1 MCKKLLSTLLIL
13 FSFISCKYDLLPAPS
28 SNGNSNAPQFN
39 NKKILPPQN
48 VIASQGDY
56 RSVTLSW
63 DPVKNATQYLIFSA
77 DTEFDTFEKVGETK
91 GSATTFTVQEPTGST
106 KAYYIKSV
114 DYYGNSSR
122 PSFIAIGSTI
132 SVPIITDIT
141 KNKEG
146 DIYTLNWWMSNC
158 SESTYE
164 DLISYTINVYEE
176 GINTPT
182 KIEIPGNLTS
192 YNLTSLK
199 QSTVYKFTIEAFKT
213 GTKQKHEISDA
224 EPIETGHRIVP
235 DAVKELTV
243 SKGISTTDINIS
255 FKLPSTIESST
266 GDGTYEK
273 DNPLYFTLKRKLEDE
288 DDSAF
293 TTIYEYVGF
302 NENSK
307 YAKNISADKKIIL
320 SGSYTEDQLVE
331 LTNELESADRGKKFV
346 YQIQSYTDVKG
357 NIENANISSAIT
369 SVASETGWTIAQA
382 SFRLEASNIIEKDE
396 NNPEVEKITKISVT
410 FHTSFDNL
418 DQNYSYYLTTLKYS
432 LEDEKLLEVNGKT
445 ENLIKKANNIFELN
459 DYTISYD
466 NPDEQEG
473 YYAYKLYITKE
484 SDSSEVPTN
493 PADIIEE
500 ISSPSKITVTSDA
513 NALPVIK
520 NGDVETFYVDDGY
533 SNKFILTWDV
543 IEGDC
548 EYILSWRNKNGDGYT
563 DSKSIGPFTAE
574 NYSEPNES
582 GTTISD
588 IKTEGGKITLT
599 HTAEPGEIRSYTL
612 TAIKGLSNSC
622 EKKEDFYALGKA
634 APEMQTPDY
643 DTITIVWDKVQRA
656 KTAITEAYKVSAK
669 YEGGS
674 TELITAE
681 NCSITEE
688 DNKIKCVITQPSGYD
703 NASISGKTINFEVT
717 TIGEKDHT
725 TSNSQVYNLGPANL
739 NVTRDPDLYADHINI
754 SWNRIE
760 GANGY
765 LVFRT
770 IKDISGNYI
779 SEGNALFVNQD
790 GVYYDGSKISSAE
803 SQFTGEKVSFT
814 DCYEYT
820 NRDDAQTDALKRDQI
835 QLTWGLP
842 FSYTVVPVLSDKD
855 ISFEISNSQIKA
867 ETTKKDHTFTYENMS
882 ETISST
888 FGYGLNVNASKAASN
903 TTVTVTWDQP
913 YNPANKIPRVYRR
926 GNKGDDWD
934 KVANPTQS
942 NEKTMSVDITYGPN
956 DTNTYEYAVVYN
968 NSEFDETYLE
978 KLASDFDTENSPK
991 ELKCKG
997 YTLSLPQGFITA
1009 SHGTGYQEIFDW
1021 TDSTYDFNNRNIGP
1035 DYYEIQ
1041 ILNKNKATGWTAIGK
1056 IKIDKDNNYDSRKAD
1071 KDTTDTLQNS
1081 TQVKFVSSDAYQAI
1095 FEPEFNSDNITTGQM
1110 QVLRDYKHYYRLVA
1124 VKMTDDKRENAI
1136 EAVADIHINTD
1147 GTEVPAY
1154 AIREITGQEFIKIGL
1169 LQYSYAINEITK
1181 GGWWTDASKNTTVTD
1196 HGTWKIIK
1204 DWGKIYYRIDNY
1216 NNKQKFPY
1224 INDETN
1230 TNEVSQ
1236 LPVLLTTTSGSYNK
1250 DSCVGRLYTTDVER
1264 GYTNSI
1270 YPITISLTVQNE
1282 KDFIDKTLRNSY
1294 EGTFTFYT
1302 PKEAGTSDPSPK
1314 LKNGKD
1320 YLYVSSTKLS
1330 NPIECTNA
1338 KQRRKWLPLCMEGE
1352 TIWYYNAIWENIKE
1366 KDETSDTKFY
1376 WWEESSQ
1383 GGN

>member
-1 MCKKLLSTLLIL
+1 MFKKILSTLFIL

-176 GINTPT
+176 GIKTPT

-255 FKLPSTIESST
+255 FTLPSTIESST

-273 DNPLYFTLKRKLEDE
+273 DNPLYFTLKRKLADE

-293 TTIYEYVGF
+293 TTIYEYIGF

-307 YAKNISADKKIIL
+307 YATNISDDKKIIL
-320 SGSYTEDQLVE
+320 SGSYTEDQPVE
-331 LTNELESADRGKKFV
+331 LKNKLETADRGKKFV

-357 NIENANISSAIT
+357 NIENENISSAIT
-369 SVASETGWTIAQA
+369 SVASETGWTIANS

-418 DQNYSYYLTTLKYS
+418 DQNYSYYLTTLKYA

-466 NPDEQEG
+466 NPNEQEG

-513 NALPVIK
+513 NKLPVIK
-520 NGDVETFYVDDGY
+520 NGDDETFYIEDGY
-533 SNKFILTWDV
+533 SDKFILTWDV

-548 EYILSWRNKNGDGYT
+548 SYILSWRNKNGDGYT

-582 GTTISD
+582 GTTISE

-643 DTITIVWDKVQRA
+643 DTITIVWDKVQKA
-656 KTAITEAYKVSAK
+656 KTNINDAYKVSAK
-669 YEGGS
+669 YADGS
-674 TELITAE
+674 TELITTE

-688 DNKIKCVITQPSGYD
+688 DNKIKCVITKPNGYD
-703 NASISGKTINFEVT
+703 DASISGKTINFEVT
-717 TIGEKDHT
+717 TIGDKDET

-855 ISFEISNSQIKA
+855 ISFEISDSQIKA

-926 GNKGDDWD
+926 LNKGDDWD

-1009 SHGTGYQEIFDW
+1009 RHGTGYQEIFDW
-1021 TDSTYDFNNRNIGP
+1021 TGSTYDFNNRNVGP

-1041 ILNKNKATGWTAIGK
+1041 ILNKNKATGWTTIGK

-1071 KDTTDTLQNS
+1071 KDSTDALQNS

-1124 VKMTDDKRENAI
+1124 VKMIDNKRI
-1136 EAVADIHINTD
+1136 EAVADIHKNTD

-1154 AIREITGQEFIKIGL
+1154 AIRDITDEELVKCINLIIGDALYKRAIPYKAITG
-1169 LQYSYAINEITK
+1169 SA
-1181 GGWWTDASKNTTVTD
+1181 TD
-1196 HGTWKIIK
+1196 
-1204 DWGKIYYRIDNY
+1204 
-1216 NNKQKFPY
+1216 
-1224 INDETN
+1224 
-1230 TNEVSQ
+1230 
-1236 LPVLLTTTSGSYNK
+1236 
-1250 DSCVGRLYTTDVER
+1250 RLN
-1264 GYTNSI
+1264 GA
-1270 YPITISLTVQNE
+1270 
-1282 KDFIDKTLRNSY
+1282 
-1294 EGTFTFYT
+1294 EGTFTISGSPVSAGDYKNRVTWAFDNYK
-1302 PKEAGTSDPSPK
+1302 PIFNNGTSGLFTSETVSGFTLSSSTSEK
-1314 LKNGKD
+1314 KNGSDKHKLY
-1320 YLYVSSTKLS
+1320 YLPPLKISLKHES
-1330 NPIECTNA
+1330 NLPSYQKEFIYEIGKEGWSIVYKIKVTDTSNNDIIN
-1338 KQRRKWLPLCMEGE
+1338 KQNL
-1352 TIWYYNAIWENIKE
+1352 
-1366 KDETSDTKFY
+1366 SDTEFY
-1376 WWEESSQ
+1376 KWFPFELGKEFKNGSSDKNQSFKTYQSPWWDTSSQ

>member
-1 MCKKLLSTLLIL
+1 MFKKILSTLFIL

-293 TTIYEYVGF
+293 TTIYEYIGF

-307 YAKNISADKKIIL
+307 YAKNISAEKKIIL
-320 SGSYTEDQLVE
+320 SGSYTEDQPVE
-331 LTNELESADRGKKFV
+331 LTNKLETADRGKKFV

-418 DQNYSYYLTTLKYS
+418 DQNYSYYLTTLKYA
-432 LEDEKLLEVNGKT
+432 LKGDNQDTPLVVNGKT

-466 NPDEQEG
+466 NPDEQQG

-493 PADIIEE
+493 EADIIEE

-520 NGDVETFYVDDGY
+520 NGDDETFYVDDGY

-582 GTTISD
+582 GTTISE

-656 KTAITEAYKVSAK
+656 KTDITEAYKVSAK
-669 YEGGS
+669 YADGS
-674 TELITAE
+674 TELITTE

-688 DNKIKCVITQPSGYD
+688 DNKIKCVITKPNGYD
-703 NASISGKTINFEVT
+703 DASISGKTINFEVT
-717 TIGEKDHT
+717 TIGDKDET

-779 SEGNALFVNQD
+779 SDGNTLFVKQD

-855 ISFEISNSQIKA
+855 ISFEISDSQIKA
-867 ETTKKDHTFTYENMS
+867 ETTKKDHTFTYKNMS

-926 GNKGDDWD
+926 RNKGDKWE
-934 KVANPTQS
+934 KVENPTQC
-942 NEKTMSVDITYGPN
+942 NEKTMSVNITYGPN
-956 DTNTYEYAVVYN
+956 DTNTYEYAVVYK

-978 KLASDFDTENSPK
+978 NLASDFDTENSPK

-997 YTLSLPQGFITA
+997 YTLSLPQGNISA
-1009 SHGTGYQEIFDW
+1009 GSAGGYKEMFDW
-1021 TDSTYDFNNRNIGP
+1021 TGSTYDFNNRNIGP

-1041 ILNKNKATGWTAIGK
+1041 ILNKNKATGWTTIGK

-1124 VKMTDDKRENAI
+1124 VKMTDSDRAHAI
-1136 EAVADIHINTD
+1136 TAVADIHNATD
-1147 GTEVPAY
+1147 GTKATPY
-1154 AIREITGQEFIKIGL
+1154 AIRGITTNEFVRIGL
-1169 LQYSYAINEITK
+1169 LQYSNAIYTITN
-1181 GGWWTDASKNTTVTD
+1181 GGHWSNAAKNTTTTEN
-1196 HGTWKIIK
+1196 GTWKILK
-1204 DWGKIYYRIDNY
+1204 DWGKIYYTIKDYNY
-1216 NNKQKFPY
+1216 VQDLPY
-1224 INDETN
+1224 INPDTNKNET
-1230 TNEVSQ
+1230 TKMPVSI
-1236 LPVLLTTTSGSYNK
+1236 TTTGGTYNQKDCVAKIVVSGINESDYTK
-1250 DSCVGRLYTTDVER
+1250 DIEEVTIKLTPLN
-1264 GYTNSI
+1264 NS
-1270 YPITISLTVQNE
+1270 
-1282 KDFIDKTLRNSY
+1282 DFNNNTAVKASY
-1294 EGTFTFYT
+1294 EGTITFS
-1302 PKEAGTSDPSPK
+1302 TS
-1314 LKNGKD
+1314 GKD
-1320 YLYVSSTKLS
+1320 TNGNNASGGNYLKVKTSKDNSTITKSTASARYL
-1330 NPIECTNA
+1330 
-1338 KQRRKWLPLCMEGE
+1338 WLPLRM
-1352 TIWYYNAIWENIKE
+1352 TTDSQWYMWFTDTA
-1366 KDETSDTKFY
+1366 DTKYY
-1376 WWEESSQ
+1376 WWDTYTSSQ

>member
-1 MCKKLLSTLLIL
+1 MFKKILSTLFIL

-273 DNPLYFTLKRKLEDE
+273 ENPLYFTLKRKLADE

-293 TTIYEYVGF
+293 TTIYEYIGF

-307 YAKNISADKKIIL
+307 YAKNISAEKKIIL

-331 LTNELESADRGKKFV
+331 LTNKLEPADRGKKFV

-369 SVASETGWTIAQA
+369 SVASETGWTISQA
-382 SFRLEASNIIEKDE
+382 SFKIEADNRIED
-396 NNPEVEKITKISVT
+396 EKITNIDVT
-410 FHTSFDNL
+410 FHTNFNTLGIPYSF
-418 DQNYSYYLTTLKYS
+418 YLTQIRY
-432 LEDEKLLEVNGKT
+432 DINNPNQVIDAEKI
-445 ENLIKKANNIFELN
+445 IKKSNNISEL
-459 DYTISYD
+459 D
-466 NPDEQEG
+466 NFSIYFNNPAAEKG
-473 YYAYKLYITKE
+473 YYEYKLYVAEENT
-484 SDSSEVPTN
+484 SSEI
-493 PADIIEE
+493 PANFYESITA
-500 ISSPSKITVTSDA
+500 SSKITVTDDA
-513 NALPVIK
+513 SKLPEIK
-520 NGDVETFYVDDGY
+520 YNEENTFHVDDGY
-533 SNKFILTWDV
+533 ADKFLLSWNNIA
-543 IEGDC
+543 DC
-548 EYILSWRNKNGDGYT
+548 SYILSWENYNGDGYSVT
-563 DSKSIGPFTAE
+563 KSIGPFTTT
-574 NYSEPNES
+574 NYSEPNDT
-582 GTTISD
+582 GTVISN
-588 IKTEGGKITLT
+588 IKIENGKVVLT
-599 HTAEPGEIRSYTL
+599 HSATSGEIRSYTL

-622 EKKEDFYALGKA
+622 KNSNDFYTLGTA

-643 DTITIVWDKVQRA
+643 DTITIVWDKVQKA
-656 KTAITEAYKVSAK
+656 KDDLGTAYSVSAK
-669 YEGGS
+669 YTGE
-674 TELITAE
+674 TEDLISSS
-681 NCSITEE
+681 NCEITEIE
-688 DNKIKCVITQPSGYD
+688 NNKIQCIINKPEGYD
-703 NASISGKTINFEVT
+703 DAKFSGKMINFSVKVNGEHDSTTATEEVYT
-717 TIGEKDHT
+717 
-725 TSNSQVYNLGPANL
+725 LGPANL
-739 NVTRDPDLYADHINI
+739 NVTRDPDLYPDHINI

-779 SEGNALFVNQD
+779 SDGNALFVNQD

-814 DCYEYT
+814 DWYEYT

-855 ISFEISNSQIKA
+855 ISFEISGSQIKA

-913 YNPANKIPRVYRR
+913 YNPADKIPRVYRR
-926 GNKGDDWD
+926 GNKGDKWE
-934 KVANPTQS
+934 KVENPTQS
-942 NEKTMSVDITYGPN
+942 NEKTMSVNITYGPN
-956 DTNTYEYAVVYN
+956 DTDTYEYAVVYN
-968 NSEFDETYLE
+968 NDKFDETYLE

-997 YTLSLPQGFITA
+997 YTLSLPQGNISA
-1009 SHGTGYQEIFDW
+1009 GSAGGYKEMFDW
-1021 TDSTYDFNNRNIGP
+1021 TGSTYDFDKRKLGP

-1041 ILNKNKATGWTAIGK
+1041 ILNKNKASGWTAIAKIPVNLETKDYGK
-1056 IKIDKDNNYDSRKAD
+1056 KASEDMNATTGVKLSSSNN
-1071 KDTTDTLQNS
+1071 
-1081 TQVKFVSSDAYQAI
+1081 YQAI
-1095 FEPEFNSDNITTGQM
+1095 FEPIFDTNNVAGGQM
-1110 QVLRDYKHYYRLVA
+1110 QVLRDFKHYYRLVA

-1136 EAVADIHINTD
+1136 EAVADIHYATD
-1147 GTEVPAY
+1147 GSKYLPY
-1154 AIREITGQEFIKIGL
+1154 GYRQITGEEFIKIGL
-1169 LQYSYAINEITK
+1169 LNYSYGIYQICNGKKWDSATYTDSDTNPWKASKSWGTITYSFNNYIANYETPYNETLEGFMKLSSTSSKINAKGTFAVFGYAEDSYTKNIESITLNIIPNRIPNEIKDSYT
-1181 GGWWTDASKNTTVTD
+1181 GTITFETSYNNGSSTVT
-1196 HGTWKIIK
+1196 GSSYLTVSTSKTL
-1204 DWGKIYYRIDNY
+1204 
-1216 NNKQKFPY
+1216 NNKSS
-1224 INDETN
+1224 ITCN
-1230 TNEVSQ
+1230 T
-1236 LPVLLTTTSGSYNK
+1236 
-1250 DSCVGRLYTTDVER
+1250 
-1264 GYTNSI
+1264 
-1270 YPITISLTVQNE
+1270 
-1282 KDFIDKTLRNSY
+1282 
-1294 EGTFTFYT
+1294 
-1302 PKEAGTSDPSPK
+1302 A
-1314 LKNGKD
+1314 KN
-1320 YLYVSSTKLS
+1320 
-1330 NPIECTNA
+1330 
-1338 KQRRKWLPLCMEGE
+1338 RRYWLPLMMNDDSE
-1352 TIWYYNAIWENIKE
+1352 WYMWFN
-1366 KDETSDTKFY
+1366 DTSDTIYY
-1376 WWEESSQ
+1376 WWDTSSQ
-1383 GGN
+1383 EGN

>member
-1 MCKKLLSTLLIL
+1 MFKKILSTLFIL

-39 NKKILPPQN
+39 NKKILPPQD

-273 DNPLYFTLKRKLEDE
+273 DNPLYFTLKRKLADE

-293 TTIYEYVGF
+293 TTIYEYIGF
-302 NENSK
+302 NANSK
-307 YAKNISADKKIIL
+307 YAKNISDEKKIIL
-320 SGSYTEDQLVE
+320 SGSYTEDQPVE
-331 LTNELESADRGKKFV
+331 LTNKLEPADRGKKFV

-357 NIENANISSAIT
+357 NIENENISSAIT

-382 SFRLEASNIIEKDE
+382 SFKIEADNRIED
-396 NNPEVEKITKISVT
+396 EKITNIDVT
-410 FHTSFDNL
+410 FHTNFNTLGIPYSF
-418 DQNYSYYLTTLKYS
+418 YLTQIRY
-432 LEDEKLLEVNGKT
+432 DINNPNQVIDAEKI
-445 ENLIKKANNIFELN
+445 IKKSNNISEL
-459 DYTISYD
+459 D
-466 NPDEQEG
+466 NFSIYFNNPAAEKG
-473 YYAYKLYITKE
+473 YYEYKLYVAEKNT
-484 SDSSEVPTN
+484 SSEI
-493 PADIIEE
+493 PANFYESITA
-500 ISSPSKITVTSDA
+500 SSKITVTDDA
-513 NALPVIK
+513 SELPEIK
-520 NGDVETFYVDDGY
+520 YNEENTFHVDDGY
-533 SNKFILTWDV
+533 ADKFLLSWNNIA
-543 IEGDC
+543 DC
-548 EYILSWRNKNGDGYT
+548 SYILSWENYNGDGYSVT
-563 DSKSIGPFTAE
+563 KSIGPFTTT
-574 NYSEPNES
+574 NYSEPNDT
-582 GTTISD
+582 GTVISN
-588 IKTEGGKITLT
+588 IKIENGKVVLT
-599 HTAEPGEIRSYTL
+599 HSATSGEIRSYTL

-622 EKKEDFYALGKA
+622 KNSNDFYTLGTA

-656 KTAITEAYKVSAK
+656 KTNIDDAYKVSAK
-669 YEGGS
+669 YADGS
-674 TELITAE
+674 TELITTE

-688 DNKIKCVITQPSGYD
+688 DNKIKCVITKPNGYD
-703 NASISGKTINFEVT
+703 DASISGKTINFEVT
-717 TIGEKDHT
+717 TIGEKDET

-754 SWNRIE
+754 LWNRIE

-779 SEGNALFVNQD
+779 SDGNTLFVKQD

-867 ETTKKDHTFTYENMS
+867 KTTKKDHTFTYENMS

-913 YNPANKIPRVYRR
+913 YNLANKIPRVYRR
-926 GNKGDDWD
+926 RNKSDDWD

-1056 IKIDKDNNYDSRKAD
+1056 ISVDPSNNNYGK
-1071 KDTTDTLQNS
+1071 Q
-1081 TQVKFVSSDAYQAI
+1081 VSSDYKGTTLVTAKSNSNYQAI
-1095 FEPEFNSDNITTGQM
+1095 LEPVFDADNTSFGQLK
-1110 QVLRDYKHYYRLVA
+1110 VLRDYKHYYRLVA
-1124 VKMTDDKRENAI
+1124 VKMIDDKRENAI
-1136 EAVADIHINTD
+1136 EAIADKHKLTD
-1147 GTEVPAY
+1147 TSLQNPYEDVF
-1154 AIREITGQEFIKIGL
+1154 AIRDITDEELIKCINLIIGDAL
-1169 LQYSYAINEITK
+1169 YKRAIPYK
-1181 GGWWTDASKNTTVTD
+1181 TV
-1196 HGTWKIIK
+1196 
-1204 DWGKIYYRIDNY
+1204 
-1216 NNKQKFPY
+1216 
-1224 INDETN
+1224 
-1230 TNEVSQ
+1230 
-1236 LPVLLTTTSGSYNK
+1236 SGSAT
-1250 DSCVGRLYTTDVER
+1250 DRLN
-1264 GYTNSI
+1264 GA
-1270 YPITISLTVQNE
+1270 
-1282 KDFIDKTLRNSY
+1282 
-1294 EGTFTFYT
+1294 EGTFTISGSPVSAGDYKNRVTWAFDNYK
-1302 PKEAGTSDPSPK
+1302 PIFNNGTSGLFTSETVSGFTLSSSTSEK
-1314 LKNGKD
+1314 KNGSDKHKLY
-1320 YLYVSSTKLS
+1320 YLPPLKISLKHES
-1330 NPIECTNA
+1330 N
-1338 KQRRKWLPLCMEGE
+1338 LPSYQKEFIYEIGKEGWS
-1352 TIWYYNAIWENIKE
+1352 IVYNIKVTDTSNNDIIN
-1366 KDETSDTKFY
+1366 KQNLSDTEFY
-1376 WWEESSQ
+1376 KWFPFELGKKIENGSSDKNQSFKTYQSPWWEESSQ

>member
-1 MCKKLLSTLLIL
+1 MFKKILSTLFIL

-307 YAKNISADKKIIL
+307 YAKNISAEKKIIL

-331 LTNELESADRGKKFV
+331 LTNKLETADRGKKFV

-357 NIENANISSAIT
+357 DIENANISSAIT

-418 DQNYSYYLTTLKYS
+418 DQNYSYYLTTLKYA
-432 LEDEKLLEVNGKT
+432 LKGDNQDTPLVVNGKT

-466 NPDEQEG
+466 NPDEQQG

-484 SDSSEVPTN
+484 SDISEVPTN

-520 NGDVETFYVDDGY
+520 NGDDETFYVDDGY

-582 GTTISD
+582 GTTISE

-656 KTAITEAYKVSAK
+656 KTDITEAYKVSAK
-669 YEGGS
+669 YADGS
-674 TELITAE
+674 TELITTD

-688 DNKIKCVITQPSGYD
+688 NSKIKCVITQPSGYD
-703 NASISGKTINFEVT
+703 DASISGKTINFEVT
-717 TIGEKDHT
+717 TIGDKDET

-739 NVTRDPDLYADHINI
+739 NVTRDPDLYTDHINI

-790 GVYYDGSKISSAE
+790 GVYYDGSKISSVE

-855 ISFEISNSQIKA
+855 IRFEISDSQIKA

-903 TTVTVTWDQP
+903 TTVTVTWEQP

-926 GNKGDDWD
+926 GNKSDDWD

-1056 IKIDKDNNYDSRKAD
+1056 ISVDQNNNNYGKQVTSDYKE
-1071 KDTTDTLQNS
+1071 TTLVTAKSNS
-1081 TQVKFVSSDAYQAI
+1081 NYQAI
-1095 FEPEFNSDNITTGQM
+1095 IEPVFDSDNISFGQLK
-1110 QVLRDYKHYYRLVA
+1110 VLRDYKHYYRLVA
-1124 VKMTDDKRENAI
+1124 VKMIDDKRENAI
-1136 EAVADIHINTD
+1136 VAIADKHKLTD
-1147 GTEVPAY
+1147 TSLQNPYEDVF
-1154 AIREITGQEFIKIGL
+1154 AIRDITDEELIKCINLIIGDAL
-1169 LQYSYAINEITK
+1169 YKRAIPYK
-1181 GGWWTDASKNTTVTD
+1181 TVTGSATD
-1196 HGTWKIIK
+1196 TLEGAVYE
-1204 DWGKIYYRIDNY
+1204 G
-1216 NNKQKFPY
+1216 NKK
-1224 INDETN
+1224 
-1230 TNEVSQ
+1230 
-1236 LPVLLTTTSGSYNK
+1236 
-1250 DSCVGRLYTTDVER
+1250 
-1264 GYTNSI
+1264 
-1270 YPITISLTVQNE
+1270 
-1282 KDFIDKTLRNSY
+1282 
-1294 EGTFTFYT
+1294 GTFTISSSPVSAFDYKNRVT
-1302 PKEAGTSDPSPK
+1302 WAFDNYKPIFNNGTSGLFTSETVSGFTLSSSTSEK
-1314 LKNGKD
+1314 KNGSDEHKLY
-1320 YLYVSSTKLS
+1320 YLPPLKISLNHES
-1330 NPIECTNA
+1330 N
-1338 KQRRKWLPLCMEGE
+1338 LPSYQKEFIYEIGKEGWS
-1352 TIWYYNAIWENIKE
+1352 IVYNIKVTDTSN
-1366 KDETSDTKFY
+1366 KVIINKQNLSDTEFY
-1376 WWEESSQ
+1376 KWFPFELGKKIENGSSDKNQSFKTYQSPWWDTSSQ

>member
-1 MCKKLLSTLLIL
+1 MFKKILSTLFIL

-56 RSVTLSW
+56 RSITLSW

-164 DLISYTINVYEE
+164 DLITYTINVYEE

-293 TTIYEYVGF
+293 TTIYEYIGF

-307 YAKNISADKKIIL
+307 YAKNISAEKKIIL

-331 LTNELESADRGKKFV
+331 LTNKLETADRGKKFV

-357 NIENANISSAIT
+357 DIENANISSAIT
-369 SVASETGWTIAQA
+369 SVASETGWTISQA
-382 SFRLEASNIIEKDE
+382 SFKIEADNRIED
-396 NNPEVEKITKISVT
+396 EKITNIDVT
-410 FHTSFDNL
+410 FHTNFNTLGIPYSF
-418 DQNYSYYLTTLKYS
+418 YLTQIRY
-432 LEDEKLLEVNGKT
+432 DINNPNQVIDAEKI
-445 ENLIKKANNIFELN
+445 IKKSNNISEL
-459 DYTISYD
+459 D
-466 NPDEQEG
+466 NFSIYFNNPAAEKG
-473 YYAYKLYITKE
+473 YYEYKLYVAEKNT
-484 SDSSEVPTN
+484 SSEI
-493 PADIIEE
+493 PANFYESINA
-500 ISSPSKITVTSDA
+500 SSKITVTDDA
-513 NALPVIK
+513 SKLPEIK
-520 NGDVETFYVDDGY
+520 YNEENTFHVDDGY
-533 SNKFILTWDV
+533 ADKFLLSWNNIA
-543 IEGDC
+543 DC
-548 EYILSWRNKNGDGYT
+548 SYILSWENYNGDGYSVT
-563 DSKSIGPFTAE
+563 KSIGPFTTT
-574 NYSEPNES
+574 NYSEPNDT
-582 GTTISD
+582 GTVISN
-588 IKTEGGKITLT
+588 IKIENDKVVLT
-599 HTAEPGEIRSYTL
+599 HSATSGEIRSYTL

-622 EKKEDFYALGKA
+622 KNSNDFYTLGTA

-643 DTITIVWDKVQRA
+643 DTITIVWDKVQKA
-656 KTAITEAYKVSAK
+656 KDDLRTAYSVSAK
-669 YEGGS
+669 YTGE
-674 TELITAE
+674 TADLISSS
-681 NCSITEE
+681 NCEITEIE
-688 DNKIKCVITQPSGYD
+688 NNKIQCIINKPEGYD
-703 NASISGKTINFEVT
+703 DAKFSGKMINFSVKVNGEHDSTTATEEVYT
-717 TIGEKDHT
+717 
-725 TSNSQVYNLGPANL
+725 LGPANL

-867 ETTKKDHTFTYENMS
+867 KTTKKDHTFTYENMS

-903 TTVTVTWDQP
+903 TTVTVTWEQP

-926 GNKGDDWD
+926 RNKSDDWD

-997 YTLSLPQGFITA
+997 YTLSLPQGNISA
-1009 SHGTGYQEIFDW
+1009 GSAGGYKEMFDW
-1021 TDSTYDFNNRNIGP
+1021 TGSTYDFNNRNVGP

-1041 ILNKNKATGWTAIGK
+1041 ILNKNKASGWTAIAKIPVNLETKDYGK
-1056 IKIDKDNNYDSRKAD
+1056 KASEDMNATTGVKLSSSNN
-1071 KDTTDTLQNS
+1071 
-1081 TQVKFVSSDAYQAI
+1081 YQAI
-1095 FEPEFNSDNITTGQM
+1095 FEPIFDTNNVAGGQM

-1124 VKMTDDKRENAI
+1124 VRMTDDKRENAI
-1136 EAVADIHINTD
+1136 EAVADIHYATD
-1147 GTEVPAY
+1147 GSKYLPY
-1154 AIREITGQEFIKIGL
+1154 GYRQITGEEFIKIGL
-1169 LQYSYAINEITK
+1169 LNYSYGIYQICNGKKWDSATYTDSDTNPWKASKSWGTITYSFNNYIANYETPYNETLEGFMKLSSTSSKINAKGTFAVFGYTEDSYTKNIESITLNIIPNRIPNEIKDSYT
-1181 GGWWTDASKNTTVTD
+1181 
-1196 HGTWKIIK
+1196 GTITFETS
-1204 DWGKIYYRIDNY
+1204 Y
-1216 NNKQKFPY
+1216 NNGSST
-1224 INDETN
+1224 ET
-1230 TNEVSQ
+1230 
-1236 LPVLLTTTSGSYNK
+1236 GSSY
-1250 DSCVGRLYTTDVER
+1250 
-1264 GYTNSI
+1264 
-1270 YPITISLTVQNE
+1270 LTVSTS
-1282 KDFIDKTLRNSY
+1282 KTLNNKSSI
-1294 EGTFTFYT
+1294 TCNT
-1302 PKEAGTSDPSPK
+1302 A
-1314 LKNGKD
+1314 KN
-1320 YLYVSSTKLS
+1320 
-1330 NPIECTNA
+1330 
-1338 KQRRKWLPLCMEGE
+1338 RRYWLPLMMNDDSE
-1352 TIWYYNAIWENIKE
+1352 WYMWFN
-1366 KDETSDTKFY
+1366 DTSDTIYY
-1376 WWEESSQ
+1376 WWDTSSQ

>member
-1 MCKKLLSTLLIL
+1 MFKKILSTLFIL

-56 RSVTLSW
+56 RSITLSW

-164 DLISYTINVYEE
+164 NLISYTINVYEE

-273 DNPLYFTLKRKLEDE
+273 DNPLYFTLKRKLADE

-293 TTIYEYVGF
+293 TTIYEYIGF

-307 YAKNISADKKIIL
+307 YATNISADKKIIL

-346 YQIQSYTDVKG
+346 YQIQSYTDVNG

-382 SFRLEASNIIEKDE
+382 SFKIEADNRIED
-396 NNPEVEKITKISVT
+396 EKITNIDVT
-410 FHTSFDNL
+410 FHTNFNTLGIPYSF
-418 DQNYSYYLTTLKYS
+418 YLTQIRY
-432 LEDEKLLEVNGKT
+432 DINNPNQVIDAEKI
-445 ENLIKKANNIFELN
+445 IKKSNNISEL
-459 DYTISYD
+459 D
-466 NPDEQEG
+466 NFSIYFNNPAAEKG
-473 YYAYKLYITKE
+473 YYEYKLYVAEKNT
-484 SDSSEVPTN
+484 SSEI
-493 PADIIEE
+493 PANFYESINA
-500 ISSPSKITVTSDA
+500 SSKITVTDDA
-513 NALPVIK
+513 SKLPEIK
-520 NGDVETFYVDDGY
+520 YNEENTFHVDDGY
-533 SNKFILTWDV
+533 ADKFLLSWNNIA
-543 IEGDC
+543 DC
-548 EYILSWRNKNGDGYT
+548 SYILSWENYNGDGYSVT
-563 DSKSIGPFTAE
+563 KSIGPFTTT
-574 NYSEPNES
+574 NYSEPNDT
-582 GTTISD
+582 GTVISN
-588 IKTEGGKITLT
+588 IKIENDKVVLT
-599 HTAEPGEIRSYTL
+599 HSATSGEIRSYTL

-622 EKKEDFYALGKA
+622 KNSNDFYTLGTA

-643 DTITIVWDKVQRA
+643 DTITIVWDKVQKA
-656 KTAITEAYKVSAK
+656 KDDLRTAYSVSAK
-669 YEGGS
+669 YTGE
-674 TELITAE
+674 TADLISSS
-681 NCSITEE
+681 NCEITEIE
-688 DNKIKCVITQPSGYD
+688 NNKIQCIINKPKGYD
-703 NASISGKTINFEVT
+703 DAKFSGKMINFSVKVNGEHDSTTATEEVYT
-717 TIGEKDHT
+717 
-725 TSNSQVYNLGPANL
+725 LGPANL

-855 ISFEISNSQIKA
+855 ISFEISDSQIKA

-888 FGYGLNVNASKAASN
+888 IGYGLNVNASKAASN

-913 YNPANKIPRVYRR
+913 YNPANKNPKVYRR
-926 GNKGDDWD
+926 RNKGDKLEPVKIPLPPSD
-934 KVANPTQS
+934 
-942 NEKTMSVDITYGPN
+942 EKTMSVDIPYGPN
-956 DTNTYEYAVVYN
+956 DTDTYEYAVVYG
-968 NSEFDETYLE
+968 SEFDETYLE

-997 YTLSLPQGFITA
+997 YTLSLPQGNISA
-1009 SHGTGYQEIFDW
+1009 GSAGGYKEMFDW
-1021 TDSTYDFNNRNIGP
+1021 TGSTYDFDKRKLGP

-1041 ILNKNKATGWTAIGK
+1041 ILNKNKASGWTAIAKIPVNLETKDYGK
-1056 IKIDKDNNYDSRKAD
+1056 KASEDMNATTGVKLSSSNN
-1071 KDTTDTLQNS
+1071 
-1081 TQVKFVSSDAYQAI
+1081 YQAI
-1095 FEPEFNSDNITTGQM
+1095 FEPIFDTNNVAGGQM

-1136 EAVADIHINTD
+1136 EAVADIHYATD
-1147 GTEVPAY
+1147 GSKYLPY
-1154 AIREITGQEFIKIGL
+1154 GYRQITGEEFIKIGL
-1169 LQYSYAINEITK
+1169 LNYSYGIYQICNGKKWDSATY
-1181 GGWWTDASKNTTVTD
+1181 TDSDTNPWKASKSW
-1196 HGTWKIIK
+1196 GTITYSFNNYIANYETPYNETLEGFMKLSSTSSKI
-1204 DWGKIYYRIDNY
+1204 NA
-1216 NNKQKFPY
+1216 
-1224 INDETN
+1224 
-1230 TNEVSQ
+1230 
-1236 LPVLLTTTSGSYNK
+1236 
-1250 DSCVGRLYTTDVER
+1250 
-1264 GYTNSI
+1264 
-1270 YPITISLTVQNE
+1270 
-1282 KDFIDKTLRNSY
+1282 
-1294 EGTFTFYT
+1294 EGTFVVIGYTENSYTKNIESITLNIIPNRIPNEIKDSYTGTITF
-1302 PKEAGTSDPSPK
+1302 ETSYN
-1314 LKNGKD
+1314 NG
-1320 YLYVSSTKLS
+1320 SSTETGSSYLTVSTSKTLNNKS
-1330 NPIECTNA
+1330 SITCNTA
-1338 KQRRKWLPLCMEGE
+1338 KNRRYWLPLMMNDDSE
-1352 TIWYYNAIWENIKE
+1352 WYMWFN
-1366 KDETSDTKFY
+1366 DTSDTIYY
-1376 WWEESSQ
+1376 WWDTSSQ

>member
-1 MCKKLLSTLLIL
+1 MFKKILSTLFIL

-63 DPVKNATQYLIFSA
+63 DPVKNATQYLIYSA

-293 TTIYEYVGF
+293 TTIYEYIGF

-307 YAKNISADKKIIL
+307 YAKNISAEKKIIL
-320 SGSYTEDQLVE
+320 SGSYTEDQPVE
-331 LTNELESADRGKKFV
+331 LTNKLETADRGKKFV

-418 DQNYSYYLTTLKYS
+418 DQNYSYYLTTLKYA
-432 LEDEKLLEVNGKT
+432 LKGDNQDTPLVVNGKT

-466 NPDEQEG
+466 NPDEQQG

-484 SDSSEVPTN
+484 SDISEVPTN

-520 NGDVETFYVDDGY
+520 NGDDETFYVDDGY

-582 GTTISD
+582 GTTISE

-656 KTAITEAYKVSAK
+656 KTNIDDAYKVSAK
-669 YEGGS
+669 YADGS
-674 TELITAE
+674 TELITTE

-688 DNKIKCVITQPSGYD
+688 DNKIKCVITKPNGYD
-703 NASISGKTINFEVT
+703 DASISGKTINFEVT
-717 TIGEKDHT
+717 TIGDKDKT

-790 GVYYDGSKISSAE
+790 GVYYDGSKISSVE

-867 ETTKKDHTFTYENMS
+867 KTTKKDHTFTYENMS

-903 TTVTVTWDQP
+903 TTVTVTWEQP

-926 GNKGDDWD
+926 RNKSDDWD

-997 YTLSLPQGFITA
+997 YTLSLPQGNISA
-1009 SHGTGYQEIFDW
+1009 GSAGGYKEMFDW
-1021 TDSTYDFNNRNIGP
+1021 TGSTYDFDKRKLGP

-1041 ILNKNKATGWTAIGK
+1041 ILNKNKASGWTAIAKIPVNLETKDYGK
-1056 IKIDKDNNYDSRKAD
+1056 KASEDMNATTGVKLSSSNN
-1071 KDTTDTLQNS
+1071 
-1081 TQVKFVSSDAYQAI
+1081 YQAI
-1095 FEPEFNSDNITTGQM
+1095 FEPIFDTNNVAGGQM

-1124 VKMTDDKRENAI
+1124 VRMTDDKRENAI
-1136 EAVADIHINTD
+1136 EAVADIHYATD
-1147 GTEVPAY
+1147 GSKYLPY
-1154 AIREITGQEFIKIGL
+1154 GYRQITGEEFIKIGL
-1169 LQYSYAINEITK
+1169 LNYSYGIYQICNGKKWDSATYTDSDTNPWKASKSWGTITYSFNNYIANYETPYNETLEGFMKLSSTSSKINAKGTFAIFGYAEDSYTKNIESITLNIIPNRIPNEIKDSYT
-1181 GGWWTDASKNTTVTD
+1181 
-1196 HGTWKIIK
+1196 GTITFETS
-1204 DWGKIYYRIDNY
+1204 Y
-1216 NNKQKFPY
+1216 NNGSST
-1224 INDETN
+1224 ET
-1230 TNEVSQ
+1230 
-1236 LPVLLTTTSGSYNK
+1236 GSSY
-1250 DSCVGRLYTTDVER
+1250 
-1264 GYTNSI
+1264 
-1270 YPITISLTVQNE
+1270 LTVSTS
-1282 KDFIDKTLRNSY
+1282 KTLNNKSSI
-1294 EGTFTFYT
+1294 TCNT
-1302 PKEAGTSDPSPK
+1302 A
-1314 LKNGKD
+1314 KN
-1320 YLYVSSTKLS
+1320 
-1330 NPIECTNA
+1330 
-1338 KQRRKWLPLCMEGE
+1338 RRYWLPLMMNDDSE
-1352 TIWYYNAIWENIKE
+1352 WYMWFN
-1366 KDETSDTKFY
+1366 DTSDTIYY
-1376 WWEESSQ
+1376 WWDTSSQ

>member
-1 MCKKLLSTLLIL
+1 MFKKILSTLFIL

-293 TTIYEYVGF
+293 TTIYEYIGF

-307 YAKNISADKKIIL
+307 YAKNISAEKKIIL

-331 LTNELESADRGKKFV
+331 LTNKLETADRGKKFV

-357 NIENANISSAIT
+357 DIENANISSAIT

-382 SFRLEASNIIEKDE
+382 SFRLEASNIIKKDE

-418 DQNYSYYLTTLKYS
+418 DQNYSYYLTTLKYA
-432 LEDEKLLEVNGKT
+432 LKGDNQDTPLVVNGKT

-582 GTTISD
+582 GTTISE

-656 KTAITEAYKVSAK
+656 KTDITEAYKVSAK
-669 YEGGS
+669 YADGS
-674 TELITAE
+674 TELITTD

-688 DNKIKCVITQPSGYD
+688 NNKIKCVITQPSGYD
-703 NASISGKTINFEVT
+703 DASISGKTINFDVT
-717 TIGEKDHT
+717 TIGDKDET

-867 ETTKKDHTFTYENMS
+867 KTTKKDHTFTYENMS

-903 TTVTVTWDQP
+903 TTVTVTWEQP

-926 GNKGDDWD
+926 RNKSDDWD

-1009 SHGTGYQEIFDW
+1009 SHGTGYQEVFDW

-1056 IKIDKDNNYDSRKAD
+1056 ISVDQNNNNYGKQVTSDYKE
-1071 KDTTDTLQNS
+1071 TTLVTAKSNS
-1081 TQVKFVSSDAYQAI
+1081 NYQAI
-1095 FEPEFNSDNITTGQM
+1095 IEPVFDSDNISFGQLK
-1110 QVLRDYKHYYRLVA
+1110 VLRDYKHYYRLVA
-1124 VKMTDDKRENAI
+1124 VKMIDDKRENAI
-1136 EAVADIHINTD
+1136 VAIADKHKLTDTSLQNPYEDVFAIRDITDEELMRCISLIIADAINQAGINDSGNATTD
-1147 GTEVPAY
+1147 GK
-1154 AIREITGQEFIKIGL
+1154 TGKFT
-1169 LQYSYAINEITK
+1169 INHP
-1181 GGWWTDASKNTTVTD
+1181 GASKTIKWGTEGNDYQHIFRSGLPYNYALNMNNSDYIPEEFVSPFIISLAEVEAKKCADWNKLYCLPEGNITIKNELNNTSYGLKSNLTFKMGEKITTLSNKPKWTVTI
-1196 HGTWKIIK
+1196 T
-1204 DWGKIYYRIDNY
+1204 Y
-1216 NNKQKFPY
+1216 N
-1224 INDETN
+1224 
-1230 TNEVSQ
+1230 S
-1236 LPVLLTTTSGSYNK
+1236 
-1250 DSCVGRLYTTDVER
+1250 
-1264 GYTNSI
+1264 
-1270 YPITISLTVQNE
+1270 
-1282 KDFIDKTLRNSY
+1282 KTLSVPTDSANEEKFKKIFPFDIGGDHKNKVTTYKSSLPEY
-1294 EGTFTFYT
+1294 Q
-1302 PKEAGTSDPSPK
+1302 SP
-1314 LKNGKD
+1314 
-1320 YLYVSSTKLS
+1320 
-1330 NPIECTNA
+1330 
-1338 KQRRKWLPLCMEGE
+1338 
-1352 TIWYYNAIWENIKE
+1352 
-1366 KDETSDTKFY
+1366 

>member
-1 MCKKLLSTLLIL
+1 MFKKILSTLFIL

-192 YNLTSLK
+192 YNLASLK

-273 DNPLYFTLKRKLEDE
+273 DNPLYFTLKRKLADE

-293 TTIYEYVGF
+293 TTIYEYIGF

-307 YAKNISADKKIIL
+307 YAKNISAEKKIIL
-320 SGSYTEDQLVE
+320 SGSYTEDQPVE
-331 LTNELESADRGKKFV
+331 LTNKLESADRGKKFV

-369 SVASETGWTIAQA
+369 SVASETGWTISQA
-382 SFRLEASNIIEKDE
+382 SFKIEADNRIED
-396 NNPEVEKITKISVT
+396 EKITNIDVT
-410 FHTSFDNL
+410 FHTNFNTLGIPYSF
-418 DQNYSYYLTTLKYS
+418 YLTQIRY
-432 LEDEKLLEVNGKT
+432 DINNPNQVIDAEKI
-445 ENLIKKANNIFELN
+445 IKKSNNISEL
-459 DYTISYD
+459 D
-466 NPDEQEG
+466 NFSIYFNNPAAEKG
-473 YYAYKLYITKE
+473 YYEYKLYVAEKNT
-484 SDSSEVPTN
+484 SSEI
-493 PADIIEE
+493 PANFYESINA
-500 ISSPSKITVTSDA
+500 SSKITVTDDA
-513 NALPVIK
+513 SKLPEIK
-520 NGDVETFYVDDGY
+520 YNEENTFHVDDGY
-533 SNKFILTWDV
+533 ADKFLLSWNNIA
-543 IEGDC
+543 DC
-548 EYILSWRNKNGDGYT
+548 SYILSWENYNGDGYSVT
-563 DSKSIGPFTAE
+563 KSIGPFTTT
-574 NYSEPNES
+574 NYSEPNDT
-582 GTTISD
+582 GTVISN
-588 IKTEGGKITLT
+588 IKIENDKVVLT
-599 HTAEPGEIRSYTL
+599 HSATSGEIRSYTL

-622 EKKEDFYALGKA
+622 KNSNDFYTLGTA

-643 DTITIVWDKVQRA
+643 DTITIVWDKVQKA
-656 KTAITEAYKVSAK
+656 KDDLRTAYSVSAK
-669 YEGGS
+669 YTGE
-674 TELITAE
+674 TADLISSS
-681 NCSITEE
+681 NCEITEIE
-688 DNKIKCVITQPSGYD
+688 NNKIQCIINKPKGYD
-703 NASISGKTINFEVT
+703 DAKFSGKMINFSVKVNGEHDSTTATEEVYT
-717 TIGEKDHT
+717 
-725 TSNSQVYNLGPANL
+725 LGPANL

-779 SEGNALFVNQD
+779 SDGNTLFVNQD

-855 ISFEISNSQIKA
+855 ISFEISDSQIKA

-888 FGYGLNVNASKAASN
+888 IGYGLNVNASKAASN

-913 YNPANKIPRVYRR
+913 YNPANKNPKVYRR
-926 GNKGDDWD
+926 RNKGDKLEPVKIPLPPSD
-934 KVANPTQS
+934 
-942 NEKTMSVDITYGPN
+942 EKTMSVDIPYGPN
-956 DTNTYEYAVVYN
+956 DTDTYEYAVVYG
-968 NSEFDETYLE
+968 SEFDETYLE

-997 YTLSLPQGFITA
+997 YTLSLPQGNISA
-1009 SHGTGYQEIFDW
+1009 GSAGGYKEMFDW
-1021 TDSTYDFNNRNIGP
+1021 TGSTYDFDKRKLGP

-1041 ILNKNKATGWTAIGK
+1041 ILNKNKASGWTAIAKIPVNLETKDYGK
-1056 IKIDKDNNYDSRKAD
+1056 KASEDMNATTGVKLSSSNN
-1071 KDTTDTLQNS
+1071 
-1081 TQVKFVSSDAYQAI
+1081 YQAI
-1095 FEPEFNSDNITTGQM
+1095 FEPIFDTNNVAGGQM

-1136 EAVADIHINTD
+1136 EAVADIHYATD
-1147 GTEVPAY
+1147 GSKYLPY
-1154 AIREITGQEFIKIGL
+1154 GYRQITGEEFIKIGL
-1169 LQYSYAINEITK
+1169 LNYSYGIYQICNGKKWDSATY
-1181 GGWWTDASKNTTVTD
+1181 TDSDTNPWKASKSW
-1196 HGTWKIIK
+1196 GTITYSFNNYIANYETPYNETLEGFMKLSSTSSKI
-1204 DWGKIYYRIDNY
+1204 NA
-1216 NNKQKFPY
+1216 
-1224 INDETN
+1224 
-1230 TNEVSQ
+1230 
-1236 LPVLLTTTSGSYNK
+1236 
-1250 DSCVGRLYTTDVER
+1250 
-1264 GYTNSI
+1264 
-1270 YPITISLTVQNE
+1270 
-1282 KDFIDKTLRNSY
+1282 
-1294 EGTFTFYT
+1294 EGTFVVIGYTENSYTKNIESITLNIIPNRIPNEIKDSYTGTITF
-1302 PKEAGTSDPSPK
+1302 ETSYN
-1314 LKNGKD
+1314 NG
-1320 YLYVSSTKLS
+1320 SSTETGSSYLTVSTSKTLNNKS
-1330 NPIECTNA
+1330 SITCNTA
-1338 KQRRKWLPLCMEGE
+1338 KNRRYWLPLMMNDDSE
-1352 TIWYYNAIWENIKE
+1352 WYMWFN
-1366 KDETSDTKFY
+1366 DTSDTIYY
-1376 WWEESSQ
+1376 WWDTSSQ

>member
-1 MCKKLLSTLLIL
+1 MFKKILSTLFIL

-39 NKKILPPQN
+39 NKKILPPQD

-293 TTIYEYVGF
+293 TTIYEYIGF

-307 YAKNISADKKIIL
+307 YAKNISAEKKIIL

-331 LTNELESADRGKKFV
+331 LTNKLETADRGKKFV

-357 NIENANISSAIT
+357 DIENANISSAIT

-382 SFRLEASNIIEKDE
+382 SFKIEADNRIED
-396 NNPEVEKITKISVT
+396 EKITNIDVT
-410 FHTSFDNL
+410 FHTNFNTLGIPYSF
-418 DQNYSYYLTTLKYS
+418 YLTQIRY
-432 LEDEKLLEVNGKT
+432 DINNPNQVIDAEKI
-445 ENLIKKANNIFELN
+445 IKKSNNISEL
-459 DYTISYD
+459 D
-466 NPDEQEG
+466 NFSIYFNNPAAEKG
-473 YYAYKLYITKE
+473 YYEYKLYVAEKNT
-484 SDSSEVPTN
+484 SSEI
-493 PADIIEE
+493 PANFYESITA
-500 ISSPSKITVTSDA
+500 SSKITVTDDA
-513 NALPVIK
+513 SELPEIK
-520 NGDVETFYVDDGY
+520 YNEENTFHVDDGY
-533 SNKFILTWDV
+533 ADKFLLSWNNIA
-543 IEGDC
+543 DC
-548 EYILSWRNKNGDGYT
+548 SYILSWENYNGDGYSVT
-563 DSKSIGPFTAE
+563 KSIGPFTTT
-574 NYSEPNES
+574 NYSEPNDT
-582 GTTISD
+582 GTVISN
-588 IKTEGGKITLT
+588 IKIENGKVVLT
-599 HTAEPGEIRSYTL
+599 HSATSGEIRSYTL

-656 KTAITEAYKVSAK
+656 KTDITEAYKVSAK
-669 YEGGS
+669 YADGS
-674 TELITAE
+674 TELITTE

-688 DNKIKCVITQPSGYD
+688 DNKIKCVITKPNGYD
-703 NASISGKTINFEVT
+703 DASISGKTINFEVT
-717 TIGEKDHT
+717 TIGEKDET

-779 SEGNALFVNQD
+779 SDGNTLFVKQD

-814 DCYEYT
+814 DRYEYT

-867 ETTKKDHTFTYENMS
+867 KTTKKDHTFTYENMS

-913 YNPANKIPRVYRR
+913 YNLANKIPRVYRR
-926 GNKGDDWD
+926 RNKSDDWD

-1056 IKIDKDNNYDSRKAD
+1056 ISVDPSNNNYGK
-1071 KDTTDTLQNS
+1071 Q
-1081 TQVKFVSSDAYQAI
+1081 VSSDYKGTTLVTAKSNSNYQAI
-1095 FEPEFNSDNITTGQM
+1095 LEPVFDADNTSFGQLK
-1110 QVLRDYKHYYRLVA
+1110 VLRDYKHYYRLVA
-1124 VKMTDDKRENAI
+1124 VKMIDDKRENAI
-1136 EAVADIHINTD
+1136 EAIADKHKLTD
-1147 GTEVPAY
+1147 TSLQNPYEDVF
-1154 AIREITGQEFIKIGL
+1154 AIRDITDEELIKCINLIIGDAL
-1169 LQYSYAINEITK
+1169 YKRAIPYK
-1181 GGWWTDASKNTTVTD
+1181 TV
-1196 HGTWKIIK
+1196 
-1204 DWGKIYYRIDNY
+1204 
-1216 NNKQKFPY
+1216 
-1224 INDETN
+1224 
-1230 TNEVSQ
+1230 
-1236 LPVLLTTTSGSYNK
+1236 SGSAT
-1250 DSCVGRLYTTDVER
+1250 DRLN
-1264 GYTNSI
+1264 GA
-1270 YPITISLTVQNE
+1270 
-1282 KDFIDKTLRNSY
+1282 
-1294 EGTFTFYT
+1294 EGTFTISGSPVSAGDYKNRVTWAFDNYK
-1302 PKEAGTSDPSPK
+1302 PIFNNGTSGLFTSETVSGFTLSSSTSEK
-1314 LKNGKD
+1314 KNGSDKHKLY
-1320 YLYVSSTKLS
+1320 YLPPLKISLKHES
-1330 NPIECTNA
+1330 N
-1338 KQRRKWLPLCMEGE
+1338 LPSYQKEFIYEIGKEGWS
-1352 TIWYYNAIWENIKE
+1352 IVYNIKVTDTSNNDIIN
-1366 KDETSDTKFY
+1366 KQNLSDTEFY
-1376 WWEESSQ
+1376 KWFPFELGKKIENGSSDKNQSFKTYQSPWWDTSSQ

>member
-1 MCKKLLSTLLIL
+1 MFKKILSTLFIL

-293 TTIYEYVGF
+293 TTIYEYIGF

-307 YAKNISADKKIIL
+307 YAKNISAEKKIIL
-320 SGSYTEDQLVE
+320 SGSYTEDQPVE
-331 LTNELESADRGKKFV
+331 LTNKLETADRGKKFV

-357 NIENANISSAIT
+357 DIENANISSAIT

-382 SFRLEASNIIEKDE
+382 SFKIEADNRIED
-396 NNPEVEKITKISVT
+396 EKITNIDVT
-410 FHTSFDNL
+410 FHTNFNTLGIPYSF
-418 DQNYSYYLTTLKYS
+418 YLTQIRY
-432 LEDEKLLEVNGKT
+432 DINNPNQVIDAEKI
-445 ENLIKKANNIFELN
+445 IKKSNNISEL
-459 DYTISYD
+459 D
-466 NPDEQEG
+466 NFSIYFNNPAAEKG
-473 YYAYKLYITKE
+473 YYEYKLYVAEKNT
-484 SDSSEVPTN
+484 SSEI
-493 PADIIEE
+493 PANFYESITA
-500 ISSPSKITVTSDA
+500 SSKITVTDDA
-513 NALPVIK
+513 SELPEIK
-520 NGDVETFYVDDGY
+520 YNEENTFHVDDGY
-533 SNKFILTWDV
+533 ADKFLLSWNNIA
-543 IEGDC
+543 DC
-548 EYILSWRNKNGDGYT
+548 SYILSWENYNGDGYSVT
-563 DSKSIGPFTAE
+563 KSIGPFTTT
-574 NYSEPNES
+574 NYSEPNDT
-582 GTTISD
+582 GTVISN
-588 IKTEGGKITLT
+588 IKIENGKVVLT
-599 HTAEPGEIRSYTL
+599 HSATSGEIRSYTL

-622 EKKEDFYALGKA
+622 KNSNDFYTLGTA

-643 DTITIVWDKVQRA
+643 DTITIVWDKVQKA
-656 KTAITEAYKVSAK
+656 KDDLGTAYSVSAK
-669 YEGGS
+669 YTGE
-674 TELITAE
+674 TADLISSS
-681 NCSITEE
+681 NCEITEIE
-688 DNKIKCVITQPSGYD
+688 NNKIQCIINKPEGYD
-703 NASISGKTINFEVT
+703 DAKFSGKMINFSVKVNGEHDSTTATEEVYT
-717 TIGEKDHT
+717 
-725 TSNSQVYNLGPANL
+725 LGPANL
-739 NVTRDPDLYADHINI
+739 NVTRDPDLYTDHINI

-814 DCYEYT
+814 DRYEYT

-855 ISFEISNSQIKA
+855 ISFEISDSQIKA
-867 ETTKKDHTFTYENMS
+867 ETTKKDHTFTYKNMS

-913 YNPANKIPRVYRR
+913 YNLANKIPRVYRR
-926 GNKGDDWD
+926 RNKSDDWD

-1124 VKMTDDKRENAI
+1124 VKMIDNKRI
-1136 EAVADIHINTD
+1136 EAVADIHKNTD

-1302 PKEAGTSDPSPK
+1302 PKEAGTSDPSQK

>member
-1 MCKKLLSTLLIL
+1 MFKKILSTLFIL

-77 DTEFDTFEKVGETK
+77 DTEFNTFEKVGETK

-255 FKLPSTIESST
+255 FTLPSTIESST

-273 DNPLYFTLKRKLEDE
+273 DNPLYFTLKRKLADE

-293 TTIYEYVGF
+293 TTIYEYIGF
-302 NENSK
+302 NANSK
-307 YAKNISADKKIIL
+307 YAKNISDEKKIIL
-320 SGSYTEDQLVE
+320 SGSYTEDHLVE
-331 LTNELESADRGKKFV
+331 LTNKLETADRGKKFV

-357 NIENANISSAIT
+357 NIENENISSAIT
-369 SVASETGWTIAQA
+369 SVASETGWTIANS

-418 DQNYSYYLTTLKYS
+418 DQNYSYYLTTLKYA

-466 NPDEQEG
+466 NPDEQQG

-493 PADIIEE
+493 PTDIIEE

-520 NGDVETFYVDDGY
+520 NGDDETFYVEDGY
-533 SNKFILTWDV
+533 SDKFILTWDV

-548 EYILSWRNKNGDGYT
+548 SYILSWRNKNGDGYT

-582 GTTISD
+582 GTTISNFE
-588 IKTEGGKITLT
+588 IKGGKITLT

-656 KTAITEAYKVSAK
+656 KTDITEAYTVSAK
-669 YEGGS
+669 YADGS
-674 TELITAE
+674 TELITTE
-681 NCSITEE
+681 NCKITEE
-688 DNKIKCVITQPSGYD
+688 DNKIKCVITKPDGYD
-703 NASISGKTINFEVT
+703 DASISGKTINFEVK
-717 TIGEKDHT
+717 TIGEKDNT

-739 NVTRDPDLYADHINI
+739 NVTRDPDLYPDHINI

-820 NRDDAQTDALKRDQI
+820 NRDDAQTDTLKRDQI

-867 ETTKKDHTFTYENMS
+867 ETTKKDHTFTYKNMS

-903 TTVTVTWDQP
+903 TTVTVTWEQP

-926 GNKGDDWD
+926 LNKSNDWD

-1009 SHGTGYQEIFDW
+1009 SHGAGYQEIFDW

-1071 KDTTDTLQNS
+1071 KDSTDALQNS

-1136 EAVADIHINTD
+1136 EAIADIHINTD

-1154 AIREITGQEFIKIGL
+1154 AIRDITDEELMRCISLIIAD
-1169 LQYSYAINEITK
+1169 AINQAGINDGGNAASTNGKTGKFTINHPGATKTIKWGTEGNDYQHIFRSGLPYDYALNMNNSKYIPEEFVSPFIISLAEVESRRCADGNKLYCLPEGSITIK
-1181 GGWWTDASKNTTVTD
+1181 NELNNTSYGLKSKLTFKMGERGHNGLTVLSDGVKTTWTVTI
-1196 HGTWKIIK
+1196 T
-1204 DWGKIYYRIDNY
+1204 Y
-1216 NNKQKFPY
+1216 N
-1224 INDETN
+1224 
-1230 TNEVSQ
+1230 S
-1236 LPVLLTTTSGSYNK
+1236 
-1250 DSCVGRLYTTDVER
+1250 
-1264 GYTNSI
+1264 
-1270 YPITISLTVQNE
+1270 
-1282 KDFIDKTLRNSY
+1282 KTLSVPTDSANEEKFKKIFPFDIGGDHKNKVTTYNSSLPEY
-1294 EGTFTFYT
+1294 Q
-1302 PKEAGTSDPSPK
+1302 SP
-1314 LKNGKD
+1314 
-1320 YLYVSSTKLS
+1320 
-1330 NPIECTNA
+1330 
-1338 KQRRKWLPLCMEGE
+1338 
-1352 TIWYYNAIWENIKE
+1352 
-1366 KDETSDTKFY
+1366 

>member
-1 MCKKLLSTLLIL
+1 MFKKILSTLFIL

-176 GINTPT
+176 GIKTPT

-255 FKLPSTIESST
+255 FTLPSTIESST

-273 DNPLYFTLKRKLEDE
+273 DNPLYFTLKRKLADE

-293 TTIYEYVGF
+293 TTIYEYIGF

-307 YAKNISADKKIIL
+307 YAKNISAEKKIIL
-320 SGSYTEDQLVE
+320 SGSYTEDQPVE
-331 LTNELESADRGKKFV
+331 LTNKLEPADRGKKFV

-369 SVASETGWTIAQA
+369 SVASETGWTISQA
-382 SFRLEASNIIEKDE
+382 SFKIEADNRIED
-396 NNPEVEKITKISVT
+396 EKITNIDVT
-410 FHTSFDNL
+410 FHTNFNTLGIPYSF
-418 DQNYSYYLTTLKYS
+418 YLTQIRY
-432 LEDEKLLEVNGKT
+432 DINNPNQVIDAEKI
-445 ENLIKKANNIFELN
+445 IKKSNNISEL
-459 DYTISYD
+459 D
-466 NPDEQEG
+466 NFSIYFNNPAAEKG
-473 YYAYKLYITKE
+473 YYEYKLYVAEKNT
-484 SDSSEVPTN
+484 SSEI
-493 PADIIEE
+493 PANFYESINA
-500 ISSPSKITVTSDA
+500 SSKITVTDDA
-513 NALPVIK
+513 SKLPEIK
-520 NGDVETFYVDDGY
+520 YNEENTFHVDDGY
-533 SNKFILTWDV
+533 ADKFLLSWNNIA
-543 IEGDC
+543 DC
-548 EYILSWRNKNGDGYT
+548 SYILSWENYNGDGYSVT
-563 DSKSIGPFTAE
+563 KSIGPFTTT
-574 NYSEPNES
+574 NYSEPNDT
-582 GTTISD
+582 GTVISN
-588 IKTEGGKITLT
+588 IKIENDKVVLT
-599 HTAEPGEIRSYTL
+599 HSATSGEIRSYTL

-622 EKKEDFYALGKA
+622 KNSNDFYTLGTA

-643 DTITIVWDKVQRA
+643 DTITIVWDKVQKA
-656 KTAITEAYKVSAK
+656 KDDLRTAYSVSAK
-669 YEGGS
+669 YTGE
-674 TELITAE
+674 TADLISSS
-681 NCSITEE
+681 NCEITEIE
-688 DNKIKCVITQPSGYD
+688 NNKIQCIINKPKGYD
-703 NASISGKTINFEVT
+703 DAKFSGKMINFSVKVNGEHDSTTATEEVYT
-717 TIGEKDHT
+717 
-725 TSNSQVYNLGPANL
+725 LGPANL
-739 NVTRDPDLYADHINI
+739 NVTRDPDLYTDHINI

-790 GVYYDGSKISSAE
+790 GVYYDGSKISSVE

-855 ISFEISNSQIKA
+855 ISFEISDSQIKA
-867 ETTKKDHTFTYENMS
+867 ETTKKDHTFTYKNMS

-903 TTVTVTWDQP
+903 TTVTVTWEQP

-926 GNKGDDWD
+926 RNKSDDWD

-1056 IKIDKDNNYDSRKAD
+1056 ISVDQNNNNYGKQVTSDYKE
-1071 KDTTDTLQNS
+1071 TTLVTAKSNS
-1081 TQVKFVSSDAYQAI
+1081 NYQAI
-1095 FEPEFNSDNITTGQM
+1095 IEPVFDSDNISFGQLK
-1110 QVLRDYKHYYRLVA
+1110 VLRDYKHYYRLVA
-1124 VKMTDDKRENAI
+1124 VKMIDDKRENAI
-1136 EAVADIHINTD
+1136 VAIADKHKLTD
-1147 GTEVPAY
+1147 TSLQNPYEDVF
-1154 AIREITGQEFIKIGL
+1154 AIRDITDEELVKCINLIIGDAL
-1169 LQYSYAINEITK
+1169 YKRAIPYK
-1181 GGWWTDASKNTTVTD
+1181 TVTGSATD
-1196 HGTWKIIK
+1196 TLEGAVYE
-1204 DWGKIYYRIDNY
+1204 G
-1216 NNKQKFPY
+1216 NKK
-1224 INDETN
+1224 
-1230 TNEVSQ
+1230 
-1236 LPVLLTTTSGSYNK
+1236 
-1250 DSCVGRLYTTDVER
+1250 
-1264 GYTNSI
+1264 
-1270 YPITISLTVQNE
+1270 
-1282 KDFIDKTLRNSY
+1282 
-1294 EGTFTFYT
+1294 GTFTISGSPVGAFDYKNKVT
-1302 PKEAGTSDPSPK
+1302 WAFDNYKPIFNNGTSGKFTSETVSGFTLSSSTSEK
-1314 LKNGKD
+1314 KNGSDEHKLY
-1320 YLYVSSTKLS
+1320 YLPPLKISLKHES
-1330 NPIECTNA
+1330 N
-1338 KQRRKWLPLCMEGE
+1338 LPSYQKEFIYEIGKEGWS
-1352 TIWYYNAIWENIKE
+1352 IVYNIKVTDTSNNDIIN
-1366 KDETSDTKFY
+1366 KQNLSDTEFY
-1376 WWEESSQ
+1376 KWFPFELGKKIENGSSDKNQSFKTYQSPWWEESSQ

>member
-1 MCKKLLSTLLIL
+1 
-13 FSFISCKYDLLPAPS
+13 
-28 SNGNSNAPQFN
+28 
-39 NKKILPPQN
+39 
-48 VIASQGDY
+48 
-56 RSVTLSW
+56 
-63 DPVKNATQYLIFSA
+63 
-77 DTEFDTFEKVGETK
+77 
-91 GSATTFTVQEPTGST
+91 
-106 KAYYIKSV
+106 
-114 DYYGNSSR
+114 
-122 PSFIAIGSTI
+122 
-132 SVPIITDIT
+132 
-141 KNKEG
+141 
-146 DIYTLNWWMSNC
+146 MSNC

-273 DNPLYFTLKRKLEDE
+273 DNPLYFTLKRKLASVADPE
-288 DDSAF
+288 DSANIDYVYN
-293 TTIYEYVGF
+293 TIYDYIGY
-302 NENSK
+302 NSNSD
-307 YAKNISADKKIIL
+307 YAKTVSTDKKLIL
-320 SGSYTEDQLVE
+320 TGSYTEDALIE
-331 LTNELESADRGKKFV
+331 ITKTLSEEDRGKKYV
-346 YQIQSYTDVKG
+346 YRLQSYTDVKDSIK
-357 NIENANISSAIT
+357 NKNLSSTVT
-369 SVASETGWTIAQA
+369 SVASDEGWTLSQA
-382 SFRLEASNIIEKDE
+382 SFKIEADNRIED
-396 NNPEVEKITKISVT
+396 EKITNIDVT
-410 FHTSFDNL
+410 FHTNFNTLGIPYSF
-418 DQNYSYYLTTLKYS
+418 YLTQIRY
-432 LEDEKLLEVNGKT
+432 DINNPNQVIDAEKI
-445 ENLIKKANNIFELN
+445 IKKSNNISEL
-459 DYTISYD
+459 D
-466 NPDEQEG
+466 NFSIYFNNPAAEKG
-473 YYAYKLYITKE
+473 YYEYKLYVAEKNT
-484 SDSSEVPTN
+484 SSEI
-493 PADIIEE
+493 PANFYESITA
-500 ISSPSKITVTSDA
+500 SSKITVTDDA
-513 NALPVIK
+513 SELPEIK
-520 NGDVETFYVDDGY
+520 YNEENTFHVDDGY
-533 SNKFILTWDV
+533 ADKFLLSWNNIA
-543 IEGDC
+543 DC
-548 EYILSWRNKNGDGYT
+548 SYILSWENYNGDGYSVT
-563 DSKSIGPFTAE
+563 KSIGPFTTT
-574 NYSEPNES
+574 NYSEPNDT
-582 GTTISD
+582 GTVISN
-588 IKTEGGKITLT
+588 IKIENGKVVLT
-599 HTAEPGEIRSYTL
+599 HSATSGEIRSYTL

-622 EKKEDFYALGKA
+622 KNSNDFYTLGTA

-643 DTITIVWDKVQRA
+643 DTITIVWDKVQKA
-656 KTAITEAYKVSAK
+656 KDDLGTAYSVSAK
-669 YEGGS
+669 YTGE
-674 TELITAE
+674 TADLISSS
-681 NCSITEE
+681 NCEITEIE
-688 DNKIKCVITQPSGYD
+688 NNKIQCIINKPEGYD
-703 NASISGKTINFEVT
+703 DAKFSGKMINFSVKVNGEHDSTTATEEVYT
-717 TIGEKDHT
+717 
-725 TSNSQVYNLGPANL
+725 LGPANL

-790 GVYYDGSKISSAE
+790 GVYYDGSKISSVE

-867 ETTKKDHTFTYENMS
+867 KTTKKDHTFTYENMS

-903 TTVTVTWDQP
+903 TTVTVTWEQP

-926 GNKGDDWD
+926 RNKSDDWD

-1009 SHGTGYQEIFDW
+1009 SHGTGYQEVFDW

-1081 TQVKFVSSDAYQAI
+1081 TKVKFVSSDAYQAI

-1124 VKMTDDKRENAI
+1124 VKMIDNKRI
-1136 EAVADIHINTD
+1136 EAVADIHKNTD

-1154 AIREITGQEFIKIGL
+1154 AIRDIKDEELMRCISLIIADAINQAGINDGGNAASTNGKTGKFTINHPGASKTIKWGTEGNDYQHIFRSGL
-1169 LQYSYAINEITK
+1169 PYDYAINMNNSNYKPEEFVSPFIISLAEVEERSCADGNKLYCLPEGSITIK
-1181 GGWWTDASKNTTVTD
+1181 NELNNTSYGLKSKLTFKMGERGHNGLTVLSDGVKTTWTVTI
-1196 HGTWKIIK
+1196 T
-1204 DWGKIYYRIDNY
+1204 Y
-1216 NNKQKFPY
+1216 NSKTLSVP
-1224 INDETN
+1224 
-1230 TNEVSQ
+1230 
-1236 LPVLLTTTSGSYNK
+1236 
-1250 DSCVGRLYTTDVER
+1250 
-1264 GYTNSI
+1264 TNSANEENYKKLFPFDI
-1270 YPITISLTVQNE
+1270 GGVHKNKVTTYKSSLPEYQ
-1282 KDFIDKTLRNSY
+1282 
-1294 EGTFTFYT
+1294 
-1302 PKEAGTSDPSPK
+1302 SP
-1314 LKNGKD
+1314 
-1320 YLYVSSTKLS
+1320 
-1330 NPIECTNA
+1330 
-1338 KQRRKWLPLCMEGE
+1338 W
-1352 TIWYYNAIWENIKE
+1352 W
-1366 KDETSDTKFY
+1366 DT
-1376 WWEESSQ
+1376 SSQ

>member
-1 MCKKLLSTLLIL
+1 
-13 FSFISCKYDLLPAPS
+13 
-28 SNGNSNAPQFN
+28 
-39 NKKILPPQN
+39 
-48 VIASQGDY
+48 
-56 RSVTLSW
+56 
-63 DPVKNATQYLIFSA
+63 
-77 DTEFDTFEKVGETK
+77 
-91 GSATTFTVQEPTGST
+91 
-106 KAYYIKSV
+106 
-114 DYYGNSSR
+114 
-122 PSFIAIGSTI
+122 
-132 SVPIITDIT
+132 
-141 KNKEG
+141 
-146 DIYTLNWWMSNC
+146 
-158 SESTYE
+158 
-164 DLISYTINVYEE
+164 
-176 GINTPT
+176 
-182 KIEIPGNLTS
+182 
-192 YNLTSLK
+192 
-199 QSTVYKFTIEAFKT
+199 
-213 GTKQKHEISDA
+213 
-224 EPIETGHRIVP
+224 
-235 DAVKELTV
+235 
-243 SKGISTTDINIS
+243 
-255 FKLPSTIESST
+255 
-266 GDGTYEK
+266 
-273 DNPLYFTLKRKLEDE
+273 
-288 DDSAF
+288 
-293 TTIYEYVGF
+293 
-302 NENSK
+302 
-307 YAKNISADKKIIL
+307 
-320 SGSYTEDQLVE
+320 
-331 LTNELESADRGKKFV
+331 
-346 YQIQSYTDVKG
+346 
-357 NIENANISSAIT
+357 
-369 SVASETGWTIAQA
+369 
-382 SFRLEASNIIEKDE
+382 
-396 NNPEVEKITKISVT
+396 
-410 FHTSFDNL
+410 
-418 DQNYSYYLTTLKYS
+418 
-432 LEDEKLLEVNGKT
+432 
-445 ENLIKKANNIFELN
+445 
-459 DYTISYD
+459 
-466 NPDEQEG
+466 
-473 YYAYKLYITKE
+473 
-484 SDSSEVPTN
+484 
-493 PADIIEE
+493 
-500 ISSPSKITVTSDA
+500 
-513 NALPVIK
+513 
-520 NGDVETFYVDDGY
+520 
-533 SNKFILTWDV
+533 
-543 IEGDC
+543 
-548 EYILSWRNKNGDGYT
+548 
-563 DSKSIGPFTAE
+563 
-574 NYSEPNES
+574 
-582 GTTISD
+582 
-588 IKTEGGKITLT
+588 
-599 HTAEPGEIRSYTL
+599 
-612 TAIKGLSNSC
+612 
-622 EKKEDFYALGKA
+622 
-634 APEMQTPDY
+634 MQTPDY
-643 DTITIVWDKVQRA
+643 DTITIVWDKVQKA
-656 KTAITEAYKVSAK
+656 KTNIDDAYKVSAK
-669 YEGGS
+669 YSDGS
-674 TELITAE
+674 TELITTE

-703 NASISGKTINFEVT
+703 DASISGKTINFEVT

-770 IKDISGNYI
+770 IKDISGKYI
-779 SEGNALFVNQD
+779 SDGNALFVKQD

-814 DCYEYT
+814 DRYEYT

-855 ISFEISNSQIKA
+855 ISFEISDSQIKA
-867 ETTKKDHTFTYENMS
+867 KTTKKDHTFTYENMS

-888 FGYGLNVNASKAASN
+888 IGYGLNVNASKAASN

-913 YNPANKIPRVYRR
+913 YNLANKIPKVYRR
-926 GNKGDDWD
+926 GNKGDDWEL
-934 KVANPTQS
+934 AEILPQS

-956 DTNTYEYAVVYN
+956 DTDTYEYAVGYYDN
-968 NSEFDETYLE
+968 KFDETYLE

-1009 SHGTGYQEIFDW
+1009 RHGTGYQEIFDW
-1021 TDSTYDFNNRNIGP
+1021 TGSTYDFNNRNVGP

-1041 ILNKNKATGWTAIGK
+1041 ILNKNKATGWTTIGK

-1071 KDTTDTLQNS
+1071 KDSTDALQNS

-1181 GGWWTDASKNTTVTD
+1181 GGWWTDASKNTTETD

-1216 NNKQKFPY
+1216 NNNQKLPY
-1224 INDETN
+1224 INDKTN
-1230 TNEVSQ
+1230 TNEVSK

-1302 PKEAGTSDPSPK
+1302 PKEAGTSDPSLK

-1376 WWEESSQ
+1376 WWDTSSQ